1 MENLVDIKDLSKSFG
16 GKEVLKDVSLGLKQ
30 DENLVVLGRSGS
42 GKSVLIKCI
51 IGLIKPDSGSIN
63 VLGKDITA
71 LKDKDLNALRKEVG
85 FLFQS
90 GALYDSLS
98 VKENLAFPLR
108 IIDPKIKQDE
118 VDERVDEALE
128 SVGLPETKDKKPAEL
143 SGGMRKRIGLARTII
158 VKPKIILYDEP
169 TTGLDTHTSKEISE
183 LILKLKEKHRISSV
197 IITHDIPCAKIT
209 ANRVII
215 LKDGASFREGT
226 YEDVEKDD
234 DEFVKSFFYTL

>member
-1 MENLVDIKDLSKSFG
+1 MDIKSLSKSFG
-16 GKEVLKDVSLGLKQ
+16 GKSVLKDLSLDLKQ

-51 IGLIKPDSGSIN
+51 IGLIAPDAGQIT
-63 VLGKDITA
+63 VLGKDLTS
-71 LKDKDLNALRKEVG
+71 LKDKDLNELRKEVG

-108 IIDPKIKQDE
+108 IIDPKIAQKD

-128 SVGLPETKDKKPAEL
+128 SVGLPDTKDKKPAEL

-169 TTGLDTHTSKEISE
+169 TTGLDTHTSREISE
-183 LILKLKEKHRISSV
+183 LILKLKAKHKISSV

-209 ANRVII
+209 ANRIII
-215 LKDGASFREGT
+215 LKDGTCYREGT
-226 YEDVEKDD
+226 YETIEKDED
-234 DEFVKSFFYTL
+234 DYVRSFFYTL